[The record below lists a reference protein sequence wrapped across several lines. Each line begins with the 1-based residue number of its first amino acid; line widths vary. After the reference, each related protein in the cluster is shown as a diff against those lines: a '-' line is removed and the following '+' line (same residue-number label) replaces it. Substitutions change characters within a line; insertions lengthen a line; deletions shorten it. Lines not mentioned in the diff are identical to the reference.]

1 MANKE
6 IMKDVNGNILSE
18 REEKMRMLFQT
29 TFNRIKSIIKSKLGD
44 SFVENEKVSKS
55 LKEPY
60 KKRLMIKDI
69 NFYNDYVGSIWD
81 TKPIHNK
88 TKEEK

>member
-1 MANKE
+1 MLKGA
-6 IMKDVNGNILSE
+6 NGNVLSQ
-18 REEKMRMLFQT
+18 REEKIWMSFQT

-44 SFVENEKVSKS
+44 SFIEGEKVSKS

-69 NFYNDYVGSIWD
+69 NLYNEYVGSLWD
-81 TKPIHNK
+81 TNPIHNK
-88 TKEEK
+88 TK